1 MVIMVQ
7 DNGVGIES
15 DKLAKIK
22 YKLENENESE

>member
-1 MVIMVQ
+1 MVIIVE

-22 YKLENENESE
+22 YKLENENE